1 MKLTIRK
8 IGGMDIGPL
17 REMAVAFHAETTV
30 DYPVI
35 DETEIDKHM
44 LHVLST
50 KDSPDSIYLIAYD
63 GKKPAG
69 YFFGYIGNHEWS
81 RPSRVAVAQELYVVS
96 NKRGGK
102 VGLRLMEEAAKL
114 AISLGAEGFESIGT
128 YGDTDKR
135 WEKFGFKPHLTYGH
149 MDPTD
154 FMELVSKF
162 TRRAA

>member
-17 REMAVAFHAETTV
+17 REMAIGFHSETTV

-35 DETEIDKHM
+35 DEREIDKHM
-44 LHVLST
+44 LHILAT
-50 KDSPDSIYLIAYD
+50 KDSPDSMYLIAYD

-69 YFFGYIGNHEWS
+69 YFVGYIGTHEWS
-81 RPSRVAVAQELYVVS
+81 RPARVAVAQELYVVP

-102 VGLRLMEEAAKL
+102 VGLRLMQEAGKL
-114 AISLGAEGFESIGT
+114 AIQLGAEGFESIGT
-128 YGDTDKR
+128 YNDSDKR

-149 MDPTD
+149 MEPTA
-154 FMELVSKF
+154 FMELVNKF